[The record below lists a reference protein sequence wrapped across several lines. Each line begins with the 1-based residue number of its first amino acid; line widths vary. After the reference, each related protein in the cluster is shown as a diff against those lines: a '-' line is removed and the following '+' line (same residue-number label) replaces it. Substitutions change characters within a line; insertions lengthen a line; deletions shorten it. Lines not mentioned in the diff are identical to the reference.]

1 VFELVIIKNSKT
13 DKYHGISET
22 FPTVHEYRTRDLYA
36 PSTPEWWRYQGRA
49 DDLIVLSN
57 GEKIN
62 PIPMENIVRTH
73 AKVRAAV
80 VVGEYRFNPS
90 LLIEMEDGNT
100 PSTSEER
107 REALNEIWPL
117 VQEANRIAPAFAK
130 VPKSLVLFTTP
141 GKPFL
146 RAGKG
151 TVQRQNT
158 VKAYSNELSEIY
170 SSQEA
175 DLLTEGLTLSTPI
188 SLGIIKTFTREIY
201 WQVMGMKD
209 VKYPTNLVD
218 SDNVFEAGMD
228 SLGAMIIVQRLRAA
242 LKLCGAPVNLNA
254 IDSRLV
260 YSAPTIGQIS
270 EAIITLLKSSDY
282 LEKESGT
289 ATRSVRQQK
298 MQGVL
303 QKYSRDIP
311 NLRESA
317 QKPHQQLSGNAL
329 PNKAWKVIL
338 TGSTGSLGS
347 YLLAALEA
355 RPNSQVDKIFCLNRS
370 PHSEERQKRASSSR
384 GLNSVWSDGRVEFL
398 QANLSQPDLGLIPEK
413 YSELIDEATIIIH
426 SAWRVDFNLT
436 IESFEPQIHGVRN
449 LLELSSKS
457 QRRPPLVFISSIST
471 AFSWLEKHSGAK
483 VPKATLHDFN
493 APEEVGYSESKF
505 VSELLVERFAKE
517 SGITTAI
524 FRTGQIAGSLFKK
537 GSWNKQEWFPS
548 IVASSKHL
556 NVLPR
561 TLGSMETID
570 WIPVDLLSTIMVE
583 LIGQL
588 LHKNST
594 DGEAHVYNLVNPKAT
609 SWSNLLPEFQGL
621 SGIKQTLPFKDWVWE
636 LEKSAVE
643 NRGNFTE
650 RNPAVKLLD
659 FFRHS
664 SQKGAPSEVESR
676 FEVGNLIRDSRQAAE
691 LKTVSSEWMKLWMDQ
706 WGF

>member
-1 VFELVIIKNSKT
+1 VFELVIIKNSNT
-13 DKYHGISET
+13 DKYHGIFET
-22 FPTVHEYRTRDLYA
+22 FPTLHKYRTRDLYA
-36 PSTPEWWRYQGRA
+36 PSTPGWWRYQGRA

-62 PIPMENIVRTH
+62 PIPMENIIRTH

-100 PSTSEER
+100 PSTPEER

-117 VQEANRIAPAFAK
+117 VQEANKTAPAFAK

-175 DLLTEGLTLSTPI
+175 DLLTEGLTLNTPI
-188 SLGIIKTFTREIY
+188 SPDIIKTFTREIY
-201 WQVMGMKD
+201 WQFMGMKD

-270 EAIITLLKSSDY
+270 EAIITLLKSSDHP
-282 LEKESGT
+282 EKENET
-289 ATRSVRQQK
+289 ATRSARQQK
-298 MQGVL
+298 MEGVL

-317 QKPHQQLSGNAL
+317 QKPQQRLSGNDL

-355 RPNSQVDKIFCLNRS
+355 RPKSQVDKIFCLNRS
-370 PHSEERQKRASSSR
+370 AHSEERQKRASSSR

-413 YSELIDEATIIIH
+413 YSELIDEATIILH

-436 IESFEPQIHGVRN
+436 IESFEPQIYGVRN

-457 QRRPPLVFISSIST
+457 QRRPPLVFISTIST

-483 VPKATLHDFN
+483 VPEATLNDFN

-517 SGITTAI
+517 SG
-524 FRTGQIAGSLFKK
+524 
-537 GSWNKQEWFPS
+537 
-548 IVASSKHL
+548 
-556 NVLPR
+556 
-561 TLGSMETID
+561 METID
-570 WIPVDLLSTIMVE
+570 WIPVDLISMIMVE
-583 LIGQL
+583 LIGRL
-588 LHKNST
+588 LDKNST
-594 DGEAHVYNLVNPKAT
+594 DGETHVYNLVNPKAT
-609 SWSNLLPEFQGL
+609 PWSNLLPEFQGL
-621 SGIKQTLPFKDWVWE
+621 SGIKQTLPFKDWVRE

-664 SQKGAPSEVESR
+664 SQKEAPSESESR
-676 FEVGNLIRDSRQAAE
+676 FEVGNLVRDSRQAAE
-691 LKTVSSEWMKLWMDQ
+691 LKAVSSEWMKLWMDQ